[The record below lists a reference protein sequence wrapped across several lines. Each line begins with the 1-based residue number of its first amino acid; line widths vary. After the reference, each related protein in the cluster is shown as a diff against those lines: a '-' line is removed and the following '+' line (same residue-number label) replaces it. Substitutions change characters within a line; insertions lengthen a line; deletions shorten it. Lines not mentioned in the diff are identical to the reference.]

1 MNKSIKNRK
10 SERGGAG
17 VKALIVIALL
27 ALAFNALVNYVPVAY
42 NGANLK
48 EEMQTVVVQGSALP
62 AANQKPTDV
71 VKNRLKKVLADNDIP
86 TDAFVEVKQNGGVI
100 QARVAYAKQVS
111 MLPFGIYKYNYQFDH
126 TATPAGFLMKDSIKT
141 N

>member
-1 MNKSIKNRK
+1 MKNSTKNRK

-17 VKALIVIALL
+17 VKALIAVAVL
-27 ALAFNALVNYVPVAY
+27 ALVFNAGINYVPVAY
-42 NGANLK
+42 NGASLK

-62 AANQKPTDV
+62 NISQKPVDV
-71 VKNRLKKVLADNDIP
+71 VKNRLKKVLTDNNIP
-86 TDAFVEVKQNGGVI
+86 ADAFVEVKDVKGI
-100 QARVAYAKQVS
+100 MQARIAYTKQVN

-126 TATPAGFLMKDSIKT
+126 TAVPAGFLTKEAKI